1 MAAEVSV
8 YFPAR
13 PFGPCWSFPGGR
25 EGGALMTGT
34 TIRESVKVAGLVE
47 RTRIVRTFVGAVLGP
62 EHPCE
67 VTSQG
72 CLVN

>member
-1 MAAEVSV
+1 
-8 YFPAR
+8 
-13 PFGPCWSFPGGR
+13 
-25 EGGALMTGT
+25 MTGT

>member
-13 PFGPCWSFPGGR
+13 PFGPCWYFPGGR

>member
-1 MAAEVSV
+1 
-8 YFPAR
+8 
-13 PFGPCWSFPGGR
+13 
-25 EGGALMTGT
+25 MTGT

-67 VTSQG
+67 RDAVLLASD
-72 CLVN
+72 